1 MSTSMDECRQPK
13 ETGQCKGAGPSELVC
28 RHCEAD
34 CEDRV
39 TYAEKLANDF
49 RQKNQMI
56 DELLFGFYRNYSL

>member
-13 ETGQCKGAGPSELVC
+13 EHCNNAEPTEEMC

-49 RQKNQMI
+49 RQRDDLIGRM
-56 DELLFGFYRNYSL
+56 LFG